1 MTRAMT
7 LIDFIRHG
15 ETETPSRL
23 LGRTDAPLSDAGR
36 QQFERQTAGRNWATI
51 VASPLCR
58 ARGPAERL
66 ASARGLAVRIDD
78 DWMELDFGIWD
89 GRLIEDLQDD
99 PVAAQRLD
107 ALYASSEAAAAPG
120 GESWRALQARVAR
133 ALDRLIGE
141 AAPATALVVTHA
153 GPMRAAIALACG
165 IPFASL
171 WALKIDPGTRVTMR
185 VGRDVAGNMW
195 GEIVEIVQPEITQ
208 PGIVQP

>member
-15 ETETPSRL
+15 ETETPGRL
-23 LGRTDAPLSDAGR
+23 LGRTDAPLSEAGWK
-36 QQFERQTAGRNWATI
+36 QFERQTAGRNWATI
-51 VASPLCR
+51 ITSPLCR

-66 ASARGLAVRIDD
+66 AGARSLEVRIDD
-78 DWMELDFGIWD
+78 DWAELDFGIWD
-89 GRLIEDLQDD
+89 GRLIEELQDD

-107 ALYASSEAAAAPG
+107 GLYASPEAAAAPG

-133 ALDRLIGE
+133 ALDRLIGKVG
-141 AAPATALVVTHA
+141 PATALVVTHA

-185 VGRDVAGNMW
+185 AGRDLAGNMW
-195 GEIVEIVQPEITQ
+195 GEIVEIVQPEV
-208 PGIVQP
+208 VQP